1 MAENV
6 EDRIC
11 AFLILQ
17 MVRAGL
23 VRTHPPLRT
32 KIQHVNFAQ
41 NGAHGVCG
49 VKACWVRD

>member
-6 EDRIC
+6 EDRIRAFYC
-11 AFLILQ
+11 AQ

-32 KIQHVNFAQ
+32 TIQHVNFAQ
-41 NGAHGVCG
+41 NGAHGVYG
-49 VKACWVRD
+49 VKAC